1 MDSTT
6 VELADGPNGANG
18 GMCFAANLVIIPV
31 MLTSVQ
37 PTQIEN
43 KLDRILLKVQKPG
56 RYVGGELNSIVKDW
70 DAVQTKVAFV
80 FPDIYDIGVSNVGLK
95 ILYDQVN
102 QRGDALAERAYAPW
116 FDMEALMRQHG
127 IPLYAL
133 ESKRPLACFD
143 LIGFT
148 LPYETLYT
156 NTLNVLDLSGI
167 PLRSA
172 DRDETH
178 PIVIAGGHATMN
190 PEPMHAFIDA
200 FVIGEGE
207 EVIHD
212 IINVIQ
218 AVKGKRKEERDDLFL
233 LSSFDARQQLLH
245 ALAKIQGVYVPSLY
259 EAYYLEDDTVSHIEP
274 IVADIPKIIT
284 KRLVAKLPP
293 PPTRFIVPNVDIV
306 HNRISVE
313 IMRGCTRGC
322 RFCHAGMITR
332 PVRERSVDEVMQ
344 ALEESIKHSGFE
356 EIALLSLSSS
366 DYSHVLEL
374 VTRVGERFGDTH
386 LKVSLPSLR
395 IESVSIDL
403 MEKLKDKRS
412 GGFTLAPEA
421 ATERMR
427 RIINK
432 FVPDEEVINTTR
444 EIYARGWTTI
454 KLYFM
459 IGHPSETLED
469 VQAIADLCKRVI
481 AEGRKVAGMRV
492 KLNAGVSTFVPK
504 SQTPFQWVSCDTPE
518 QIKAKQALLRRELG
532 RDRNIKLSLTDAED
546 SFLEA
551 WLSRGDRRMAE
562 VVYTAWKNGAKFDAW
577 FEGRKYQTWINAFAE
592 RGLDPLFYT
601 HRQRRTDEVFP
612 WEHITAAVR
621 KNFLFQ
627 DFRQS
632 LEGQI
637 RVDCRLNCFACGI
650 LPTFAQMRRENPGEG
665 WKCPD
670 VKSPA
675 RAVSSESVIGHQPAL
690 SGVEGLSLNSL
701 PMVGD

>member
-1 MDSTT
+1 MFTQ
-6 VELADGPNGANG
+6 PR
-18 GMCFAANLVIIPV
+18 
-31 MLTSVQ
+31 LT
-37 PTQIEN
+37 PAQIET
-43 KLDRILLKVQKPG
+43 KIDRILLKVQKPG
-56 RYVGGELNSIVKDW
+56 RYVGGELNSVVKEW
-70 DAVQTKVAFV
+70 DRVQTRVAFV

-102 QRGDALAERAYAPW
+102 QREDALAERAYAPW
-116 FDMEALMRQHG
+116 LDMEALMREHG
-127 IPLYAL
+127 IPLYTL
-133 ESKRPLACFD
+133 ESKRPLAEFD
-143 LIGFT
+143 LIGFS

-156 NTLNVLDLSGI
+156 NTLNVLDLAGI
-167 PLRSA
+167 PVRSE

-178 PIVIAGGHATMN
+178 PIIIAGGHSTMN

-212 IINVIQ
+212 IIDVIMSLPRRMQ
-218 AVKGKRKEERDDLFL
+218 PGLRAKRSNPLAHGEIASGYRPRNDILK
-233 LSSFDARQQLLH
+233 
-245 ALAKIQGVYVPSLY
+245 ALAKIQGVYVPRFY
-259 EAYYLEDDTVSHIEP
+259 ESNYLEDGTVSHIEP
-274 IVADIPKIIT
+274 TVPDVPKIVT
-284 KRLVAKLPP
+284 KRIVPVLPP
-293 PPTRFIVPNVDIV
+293 PPTKFIVPNIEIV
-306 HNRISVE
+306 HNRVSVE

-332 PVRERSVDEVMQ
+332 PVRERTVDEVL
-344 ALEESIKHSGFE
+344 AAAEEAIKNTGFE
-356 EIALLSLSSS
+356 ELALLSLSSS
-366 DYSHVLEL
+366 DYTNVLEL
-374 VTRVGERFGDTH
+374 VTKVGEKFGGTH
-386 LKVSLPSLR
+386 LKIGLPSLR

-403 MEKLKDKRS
+403 MEKLKDSRS

-432 FVPDEEVINTTR
+432 FIPDEDILNTTR
-444 EIYARGWTTI
+444 EIYRRGWTTI

-481 AEGRKVAGMRV
+481 AEGRKVIGMRA

-518 QIKAKQALLRRELG
+518 QIRAKQSLLRRELG
-532 RDRNIKLSLTDAED
+532 RDRNIKLSLTRAED

-562 VVYTAWKNGAKFDAW
+562 VVYSAWKNGSKFDAW
-577 FEGRKYQTWINAFAE
+577 GEGQRYDAWMQAFAE
-592 RGLDPLFYT
+592 HGLDPNFYT

-627 DFRQS
+627 DFRAS
-632 LEGQI
+632 LEGEV

-650 LPTFAQMRRENPGEG
+650 LPTFANMRRENPGDV

-675 RAVSSESVIGHQPAL
+675 TANPLAQSSL
-690 SGVEGLSLNSL
+690 KL
-701 PMVGD
+701 PIVGD

>member
-1 MDSTT
+1 MFSP
-6 VELADGPNGANG
+6 E
-18 GMCFAANLVIIPV
+18 
-31 MLTSVQ
+31 
-37 PTQIEN
+37 QIEA
-43 KLDRILLKVQKPG
+43 KLDKILLKVQKPG
-56 RYVGGELNSIVKDW
+56 RYVGGELNITVKDW
-70 DAVQTKVAFV
+70 DEAVTRVALV

-102 QRGDALAERAYAPW
+102 QRPDALAERAYAPW
-116 FDMEALMRQHG
+116 LDMEALMREHG
-127 IPLYAL
+127 IPLYSL
-133 ESKRPLACFD
+133 ESKHPLAGFD

-156 NTLNVLDLSGI
+156 NALNVLDLSGI
-167 PLRSA
+167 PVRSA
-172 DRDETH
+172 DRDATH
-178 PIVIAGGHATMN
+178 PIVIAGGHSTMN

-212 IINVIQ
+212 IIDVIQ
-218 AVKGKRKEERDDLFL
+218 NVKGRRPKAGANPRP
-233 LSSFDARQQLLH
+233 STFDRNKVLREL
-245 ALAKIQGVYVPSLY
+245 ALIPGVYVPQFY
-259 EAYYLEDDTVSHIEP
+259 ATHYMDDGTVSHTDTLVEGLANP
-274 IVADIPKIIT
+274 VVKRVVA
-284 KRLVAKLPP
+284 VLPP
-293 PPTRFIVPNVDIV
+293 SPTQFIVPNIDIV
-306 HNRISVE
+306 HNRVSVE

-332 PVRERSVDEVMQ
+332 PVRERSVDEILATAEQ
-344 ALEESIKHSGFE
+344 AIRSTGFE
-356 EIALLSLSSS
+356 ELALLSLSSS
-366 DYSHVLEL
+366 DYTDVLEL
-374 VTRVGERFGDTH
+374 VTRVGEKFGETH

-403 MEKLKDKRS
+403 MERLKDRRA

-432 FVPDEEVINTTR
+432 FIPDEDLINTTR
-444 EIYARGWTTI
+444 EIYRRGWPTI

-469 VQAIADLCKRVI
+469 VQAIADLCKRVL
-481 AEGRKVAGMRV
+481 AEGRKVIGMKA
-492 KLNAGVSTFVPK
+492 KLHAGVSTFVPK
-504 SQTPFQWVSCDTPE
+504 SQTPFQWVSCDTRE
-518 QIKAKQALLRRELG
+518 NILAKQSLLKRQLLR
-532 RDRNIKLSLTDAED
+532 DKNIKLSWTNPDDTL
-546 SFLEA
+546 LEA
-551 WLSRGDRRMAE
+551 WLSRGDRQLAD
-562 VVYTAWKNGAKFDAW
+562 VVYTAWSNGAKFDAW
-577 FEGRKYQTWINAFAE
+577 DEGRKPEVWAAAFAE
-592 RGLDPLFYT
+592 HGLDPAFYT

-627 DFRQS
+627 DFRAS
-632 LEGQI
+632 LEGEI

-650 LPTFAQMRRENPGEG
+650 LPAFADMRRENPGDV

-675 RAVSSESVIGHQPAL
+675 RTVRSKQSSVI
-690 SGVEGLSLNSL
+690 SKEL
-701 PMVGD
+701 PVVGD

>member
-1 MDSTT
+1 MFTP
-6 VELADGPNGANG
+6 LR
-18 GMCFAANLVIIPV
+18 
-31 MLTSVQ
+31 LTPS
-37 PTQIEN
+37 QIEN
-43 KLDRILLKVQKPG
+43 ELDRILLRVQKPG
-56 RYVGGELNSIVKDW
+56 RYVGGELNSILKDW
-70 DAVQTKVAFV
+70 DTVQTKVAFV

-102 QRGDALAERAYAPW
+102 QRQDALAERAYAPW
-116 FDMEALMRQHG
+116 LDMEGLMRERG
-127 IPLYAL
+127 IPLYTL
-133 ESKRPLACFD
+133 ESKRPLADFD
-143 LIGFT
+143 IIGFT

-156 NTLNVLDLSGI
+156 NTLNVLDLAGI
-167 PLRSA
+167 PVRSA
-172 DRDETH
+172 DRDASH
-178 PIVIAGGHATMN
+178 PLIIAGGHSTMN
-190 PEPMHAFIDA
+190 PEPMYAFIDA

-212 IINVIQ
+212 IINTVQ
-218 AVKGKRKEERDDLFL
+218 RVKGLKLEGSEPSNLSTFQREYLLKELT
-233 LSSFDARQQLLH
+233 
-245 ALAKIQGVYVPSLY
+245 KIQGVYVPRFY
-259 EAYYLEDDTVSHIEP
+259 EAHYLEDGTVASTEP
-274 IVADIPKIIT
+274 TVPEVPKVIT
-284 KRLVAKLPP
+284 KRIVPTLPP
-293 PPTRFIVPNVDIV
+293 PPTRFIVPNIEVV
-306 HNRISVE
+306 HNRVSVE

-332 PVRERSVDEVMQ
+332 PVRERTVEEVLQ
-344 ALEESIKHSGFE
+344 AAEDAIKYSGFE
-356 EIALLSLSSS
+356 DLALLSLSSS
-366 DYSHVLEL
+366 DYTNILEL
-374 VTRVGERFGDTH
+374 VT
-386 LKVSLPSLR
+386 KVSEKFAGKNLNIGLPSLR

-403 MEKLKDKRS
+403 MEKLKQSGRS
-412 GGFTLAPEA
+412 SGFTLAPEA

-432 FVPDEEVINTTR
+432 FIPDEDIINTTR
-444 EIYARGWTTI
+444 EIYRRGWTTV

-469 VQAIADLCKRVI
+469 VQAIADLCKRVL
-481 AEGRKVAGMRV
+481 AEGRKVIGMKA

-518 QIKAKQALLRRELG
+518 QIRAKQALLRRELG
-532 RDRNIKLSLTDAED
+532 RDRNIKLSLTKAED

-562 VVYTAWKNGAKFDAW
+562 VVYSAWKNGSKFDAW
-577 FEGRKYQTWINAFAE
+577 GEGQRYDAWMQAFEE
-592 RGLDPLFYT
+592 HGLDPLFYT

-650 LPTFAQMRRENPGEG
+650 LPTFANMRRDNPGDV

-670 VKSPA
+670 VKTPA
-675 RAVSSESVIGHQPAL
+675 STNRMAQSSL
-690 SGVEGLSLNSL
+690 KL
-701 PMVGD
+701 PIVGD

>member
-1 MDSTT
+1 
-6 VELADGPNGANG
+6 
-18 GMCFAANLVIIPV
+18 
-31 MLTSVQ
+31 MLT
-37 PTQIEN
+37 PEQIESR
-43 KLDRILLKVQKPG
+43 LDHILLKVQKPG
-56 RYVGGELNSIVKDW
+56 RYVGGELNSVVKDW
-70 DAVQTKVAFV
+70 DQVQTKVAFV

-95 ILYDQVN
+95 ILYDRVN
-102 QRGDALAERAYAPW
+102 QRDDALAERAYAPW
-116 FDMEALMRQHG
+116 LDMEALMRESG
-127 IPLYAL
+127 IPLYTL
-133 ESKRPLACFD
+133 ESKRPLASFD
-143 LIGFT
+143 LVGFS

-156 NTLNVLDLSGI
+156 NALNVLDLAGI
-167 PLRSA
+167 PIRSR

-178 PIVIAGGHATMN
+178 PLIIAGGHSTMN

-212 IINVIQ
+212 IINTVQ
-218 AVKGKRKEERDDLFL
+218 RFKGSKIEGSQPSNLPTFPRENLLKE
-233 LSSFDARQQLLH
+233 
-245 ALAKIQGVYVPSLY
+245 LAQIRGVYVPRFY
-259 EAYYLEDDTVSHIEP
+259 ETYYLDDGTVSHIEP
-274 IVADIPKIIT
+274 TVQDVPKVIT
-284 KRLVAKLPP
+284 KRIVAVLPP
-293 PPTRFIVPNVDIV
+293 PPTKFIVPNIEVV
-306 HNRISVE
+306 HNRVSVE

-332 PVRERSVDEVMQ
+332 PVRERSVDEILQ
-344 ALEESIKHSGFE
+344 AAEEAIKSTGFE
-356 EIALLSLSSS
+356 DLALLSLSSS
-366 DYSHVLEL
+366 DYSNVLEL
-374 VTRVGERFGDTH
+374 VTKVGEKFSGSH
-386 LKVSLPSLR
+386 LIVGLPSLR

-403 MEKLKDKRS
+403 MEKLKTNRS

-432 FVPDEEVINTTR
+432 FIPDEEIINTTR
-444 EIYARGWTTI
+444 EIYRRGWTTI

-469 VQAIADLCKRVI
+469 VQAIADLCKRI
-481 AEGRKVAGMRV
+481 LTEGRKVIGMKA
-492 KLNAGVSTFVPK
+492 KLNVGVSTFVPK

-518 QIKAKQALLRRELG
+518 QIRAKQSLLRRELM
-532 RDRNIKLSLTDAED
+532 RDRNIKLSLTKAED

-562 VVYTAWKNGAKFDAW
+562 VVYSAWKKGSKFDAW
-577 FEGRKYQTWINAFAE
+577 DEGKKMDAWMQAFEEQ
-592 RGLDPLFYT
+592 GLDPLFYT

-650 LPTFAQMRRENPGEG
+650 LPTFANLRREHPGDV

-670 VKSPA
+670 VKSPGK
-675 RAVSSESVIGHQPAL
+675 AVTSESVISKSVISKQ
-690 SGVEGLSLNSL
+690 L

>member
-1 MDSTT
+1 
-6 VELADGPNGANG
+6 
-18 GMCFAANLVIIPV
+18 
-31 MLTSVQ
+31 MLT
-37 PTQIEN
+37 PEQIEA

-56 RYVGGELNSIVKDW
+56 RYVGGELNSIVKEW
-70 DAVQTKVAFV
+70 DSVKTKVALV

-102 QRGDALAERAYAPW
+102 QREDALAERAYAPW
-116 FDMEALMRQHG
+116 LDMEDLMREND

-156 NTLNVLDLSGI
+156 NALNILDLAGI
-167 PLRSA
+167 PVHSA

-178 PIVIAGGHATMN
+178 PFIIAGGHAATN

-218 AVKGKRKEERDDLFL
+218 KYR
-233 LSSFDARQQLLH
+233 LSSRNDILRAFS
-245 ALAKIQGVYVPSLY
+245 KIPGVYVPKFY
-259 EAYYLEDDTVSHIEP
+259 EVGYMDDGTISHVESTIPE
-274 IVADIPKIIT
+274 APKIII
-284 KRLVAKLPP
+284 KRIVAKLPP
-293 PPTRFIVPNVDIV
+293 PPIKFIVPNIDII
-306 HNRISVE
+306 HNRVSIE

-322 RFCHAGMITR
+322 RFCQAGMITR
-332 PVRERSVDEVMQ
+332 PVRERSVQEIVDAADE
-344 ALEESIKHSGFE
+344 AIRSTGFE
-356 EIALLSLSSS
+356 ELALMSLSSS
-366 DYSHVLEL
+366 DYTHVKDL
-374 VTRVGERFGDTH
+374 VDAISERFEGRKLTI
-386 LKVSLPSLR
+386 SLPSLR

-403 MEKLKDKRS
+403 MEKLKQHCS
-412 GGFTLAPEA
+412 SGFTLAPEA

-432 FVPDEEVINTTR
+432 FISDEDIINTTR
-444 EIYARGWTTI
+444 EIYRRGWTTI

-469 VQAIADLCKRVI
+469 VQAIADLCKRVLN
-481 AEGRKVAGMRV
+481 EGRKVIGWKA
-492 KLNAGVSTFVPK
+492 KLHAGVSTFVPK
-504 SQTPFQWVSCDTPE
+504 PQTPFQWVSCDTRE
-518 QIKAKQALLRRELG
+518 NILEKQALLKRELYK
-532 RDRNIKLSLTDAED
+532 DKNIKMSWTKPED
-546 SFLEA
+546 TLLEA
-551 WLSRGDRRMAE
+551 WLSRGDRKMAE
-562 VVYTAWKNGAKFDAW
+562 VIYSAWKNGTRFDAW
-577 FEGRKYQTWINAFAE
+577 DEGRKQEAWMAAFAE
-592 RGLDPLFYT
+592 HGIDPAFYT

-627 DFRQS
+627 DFRMS
-632 LEGQI
+632 LEGEI

-650 LPTFAQMRRENPGEG
+650 LPTFANMRRENPGDV

-675 RAVSSESVIGHQPAL
+675 TRKQSFVISEQ
-690 SGVEGLSLNSL
+690 L
-701 PMVGD
+701 PVVGD

>member
-1 MDSTT
+1 
-6 VELADGPNGANG
+6 
-18 GMCFAANLVIIPV
+18 
-31 MLTSVQ
+31 MLT
-37 PTQIEN
+37 PEQIEQ

-56 RYVGGELNSIVKDW
+56 RYVGGELNSIQKDW
-70 DAVQTKVAFV
+70 NSVQTRVALV

-95 ILYDQVN
+95 ILYDQIN
-102 QRGDALAERAYAPW
+102 QREDALAERAYAPW
-116 FDMEALMRQHG
+116 LDMEALMREHG
-127 IPLYAL
+127 IPLYTL

-156 NTLNVLDLSGI
+156 NTLNILDLAGI
-167 PLRSA
+167 PVRSA
-172 DRDETH
+172 ERDNSH
-178 PIVIAGGHATMN
+178 PIIIAGGHSCMN

-207 EVIHD
+207 EVIHE
-212 IINVIQ
+212 IINTIQ
-218 AVKGKRKEERDDLFL
+218 TFKRSNVGRLEREDVLRD
-233 LSSFDARQQLLH
+233 
-245 ALAKIQGVYVPSLY
+245 LAKIPGVYVPIFY
-259 EAYYLEDDTVSHIEP
+259 ETSYLEDGTVSHIEP
-274 IVADIPKIIT
+274 TVPDVPKIVT
-284 KRLVAKLPP
+284 KRIVAKLPP
-293 PPTRFIVPNVDIV
+293 PPTKFIVPNVDIV
-306 HNRISVE
+306 HNRVSVE

-332 PVRERSVDEVMQ
+332 PVRERSVDEILAAAEE
-344 ALEESIKHSGFE
+344 ALRSTGFE
-356 EIALLSLSSS
+356 ELALLSLSSS

-374 VTRVGERFGDTH
+374 VTKVGEKFGGTH

-403 MEKLKDKRS
+403 MERLKDRRS

-432 FVPDEEVINTTR
+432 FIADEDIINTTR
-444 EIYARGWTTI
+444 EIYRRGWTTI

-469 VQAIADLCKRVI
+469 VKAIADLCKRVI
-481 AEGRKVAGMRV
+481 AEGRKVIGWKA
-492 KLNAGVSTFVPK
+492 KLHAGVSTFVPK

-518 QIKAKQALLRRELG
+518 QIKAKQDLLKRELY
-532 RDRNIKLSLTDAED
+532 RDKNIKLSLTHAED

-562 VVYTAWKNGAKFDAW
+562 VVYSAWKKGSKFDAW
-577 FEGRKYQTWINAFAE
+577 QEGKKYEAWMEAFAE
-592 RGLDPLFYT
+592 HGLDPLFYT

-627 DFRQS
+627 DFRMS
-632 LEGQI
+632 LEGEI
-637 RVDCRLNCFACGI
+637 RVDCRQNCFACGI
-650 LPTFAQMRRENPGEG
+650 LPTFAGLRREHPGEG
-665 WKCPD
+665 WKCPE
-670 VKSPA
+670 VKSPSIK
-675 RAVSSESVIGHQPAL
+675 VTSEPAA
-690 SGVEGLSLNSL
+690 SHRL
-701 PMVGD
+701 PLVGD